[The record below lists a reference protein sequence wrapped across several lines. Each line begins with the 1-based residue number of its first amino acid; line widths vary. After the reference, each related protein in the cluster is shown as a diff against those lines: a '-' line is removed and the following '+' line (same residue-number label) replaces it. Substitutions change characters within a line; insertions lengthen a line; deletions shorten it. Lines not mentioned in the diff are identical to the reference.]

1 MSVFVWFII
10 ILLVLIA
17 AGWLY
22 LRWKMSILKKA
33 NEAEKVAREE
43 RLRDLPTIPL
53 ANRDDDAIY
62 QWSNF
67 HGERL
72 VARVVG
78 PEVNEEAKEVTFV
91 EIINSDYLLLPD
103 ECHYQKYRLE
113 IDTVRDAIKKDRTDP
128 EKGRILREVHAK
140 IIGYVEH

>member
-10 ILLVLIA
+10 ILLALIV

-22 LRWKMSILKKA
+22 MRWKMSILKKA
-33 NEAEKVAREE
+33 SEAEQVTREN

-53 ANRDDDAIY
+53 AARDDEAIY

-78 PEVNEEAKEVTFV
+78 PEIDEEAKEVTFV
-91 EIINSDYLLLPD
+91 EIVNSDYLLLPD
-103 ECHYQKYRLE
+103 ECHFQKYRLE
-113 IDTVRDAIKKDRTDP
+113 IDTVRDAIKADRNDP
-128 EKGRILREVHAK
+128 EKGRILRQVHAK

>member
-1 MSVFVWFII
+1 MSLFLWFII
-10 ILLVLIA
+10 ILLALIA

-33 NEAEKVAREE
+33 SEAESVAREE
-43 RLRDLPTIPL
+43 RLRELPTIPL
-53 ANRDDDAIY
+53 ATRDEDAIY

-103 ECHYQKYRLE
+103 ECHFRKYRIE

>member
-10 ILLVLIA
+10 ILLALIV

-22 LRWKMSILKKA
+22 MRWKMSILKKA
-33 NEAEKVAREE
+33 KEAEQVTREN

-53 ANRDDDAIY
+53 ATRDDEAIY

-78 PEVNEEAKEVTFV
+78 PEIDEEAKEVTFV
-91 EIINSDYLLLPD
+91 EIVNSDYLLLPD
-103 ECHYQKYRLE
+103 ECHFRKYRLE
-113 IDTVRDAIKKDRTDP
+113 IDTVRDAIKADRNDP
-128 EKGRILREVHAK
+128 EKGRILRQVHAK

>member
-1 MSVFVWFII
+1 MSAFIWFII
-10 ILLVLIA
+10 ILLALIV

-22 LRWKMSILKKA
+22 MRWKMSILKKA
-33 NEAEKVAREE
+33 SEAEKVTRED

-53 ANRDDDAIY
+53 GTRDEDAIY

-78 PEVNEEAKEVTFV
+78 PEINEEGKEVNFV
-91 EIINSDYLLLPD
+91 EIVNSDLLLLPD
-103 ECHYQKYRLE
+103 ECHFQKYRLE
-113 IDTVRDAIKKDRTDP
+113 IDTVRDAIKADRSDR

>member
-10 ILLVLIA
+10 ILLALIV

-22 LRWKMSILKKA
+22 MRWKMSILKKA
-33 NEAEKVAREE
+33 KEAEQVTREN

-53 ANRDDDAIY
+53 ATRDDEAIY

-78 PEVNEEAKEVTFV
+78 PEIDEEAKEVTFV
-91 EIINSDYLLLPD
+91 EIVNSDYLLLPD
-103 ECHYQKYRLE
+103 ECHFRKYRLE
-113 IDTVRDAIKKDRTDP
+113 IDTVRDAIKANRNDP
-128 EKGRILREVHAK
+128 EKGRILRQVHAK

>member
-1 MSVFVWFII
+1 MSAFIWFII
-10 ILLVLIA
+10 ILLALIV

-22 LRWKMSILKKA
+22 MRWKMSILKKA
-33 NEAEKVAREE
+33 SEAEKVTRED

-53 ANRDDDAIY
+53 GTRDEDAIY

-78 PEVNEEAKEVTFV
+78 PEINEEAKEVNFV
-91 EIINSDYLLLPD
+91 EIVNSDLLLLPD
-103 ECHYQKYRLE
+103 ECHFQKYRLE
-113 IDTVRDAIKKDRTDP
+113 IDTVRDAIKADRSDR

>member
-1 MSVFVWFII
+1 MSAFIWFII
-10 ILLVLIA
+10 ILLALIV

-22 LRWKMSILKKA
+22 MRWKMSILKKA
-33 NEAEKVAREE
+33 SEAEKVTRED

-53 ANRDDDAIY
+53 GTRDEDAIY

-78 PEVNEEAKEVTFV
+78 PEINEEEKEVNFV
-91 EIINSDYLLLPD
+91 EIVNSDLLLLPD
-103 ECHYQKYRLE
+103 ECHFQKYRLE
-113 IDTVRDAIKKDRTDP
+113 IDTVRDAIKADRSDR
-128 EKGRILREVHAK
+128 EKGRILRQVHAK

>member
-1 MSVFVWFII
+1 MSAFIWFII
-10 ILLVLIA
+10 ILLALIV

-22 LRWKMSILKKA
+22 MRWKMSILKKA
-33 NEAEKVAREE
+33 NEAEKVTRED

-53 ANRDDDAIY
+53 GTRDEDAIY

-78 PEVNEEAKEVTFV
+78 PEINEEAKEVNFV
-91 EIINSDYLLLPD
+91 EIVNSDLLLLPD
-103 ECHYQKYRLE
+103 ECHFQKYRLE
-113 IDTVRDAIKKDRTDP
+113 IDTVRDAIKADRSDR

>member
-1 MSVFVWFII
+1 MPVFVWFII
-10 ILLVLIA
+10 ILLAIIVV
-17 AGWLY
+17 GWLY
-22 LRWKMSILKKA
+22 MRWNMSNSKKA
-33 NEAEKVAREE
+33 SEAEQLGREE

-53 ANRDDDAIY
+53 ATRDDEAIY

-78 PEVNEEAKEVTFV
+78 PEINEEAKEITFV
-91 EIINSDYLLLPD
+91 EIVNSDSLLLPD

-113 IDTVRDAIKKDRTDP
+113 IDTVRDAIKSDRNDP
-128 EKGRILREVHAK
+128 EKGRILRQVHAK